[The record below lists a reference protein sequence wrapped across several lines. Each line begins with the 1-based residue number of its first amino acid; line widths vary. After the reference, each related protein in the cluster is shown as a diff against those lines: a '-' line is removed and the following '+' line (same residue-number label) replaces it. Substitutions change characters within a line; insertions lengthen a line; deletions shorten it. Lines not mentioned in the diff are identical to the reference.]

1 MFAFNKFILSF
12 FILIFA
18 EISFTISTYASDDN
32 SDIKIEK
39 KVINKKIVTLTSLTA
54 DIVSKLNNSYLLG
67 IPGSRLTSKNPA
79 LLNKEK
85 VSQGRTPPQLEKIIS
100 LNPDIV
106 IGSASF
112 HKKQLK
118 KLSSV
123 GIRSEGVEVKNWYG
137 LIDLINKLSVLTD
150 ADSSLVVN
158 QLDNCILKTN
168 RNNNKVNKKVLILA
182 SAKPL
187 LAPNSESWAG
197 SLLDRFG
204 INNSTKMLES
214 KSQFKGYVNLSPE
227 WLISNQPEK
236 IIIVNTGSNSIQSF
250 IDLPYWSKLTAVKE
264 NKVRYLDYYGLINP
278 GSIDSINKTCLT
290 LSKINN

>member
-1 MFAFNKFILSF
+1 MFSFNKFILSF

-32 SDIKIEK
+32 SEIKIEK
-39 KVINKKIVTLTSLTA
+39 NVINKKIVTLTSLTA
-54 DIVSKLNNSYLLG
+54 DIVSKLNNSYLIG
-67 IPGSRLTSKNPA
+67 IPGSRLTRKNTE
-79 LLNKEK
+79 LLNKEI

-100 LNPDIV
+100 LDPDLV

-123 GIRSEGVEVKNWYG
+123 GIQSEGVEVKNWFDLIY
-137 LIDLINKLSVLTD
+137 LIDKLSSLTGGNIT
-150 ADSSLVVN
+150 SVVN
-158 QLDNCILKTN
+158 RLDSCNLKSKKSEN
-168 RNNNKVNKKVLILA
+168 KVLILA

-236 IIIVNTGSNSIQSF
+236 IIVVKTGPDSIQSF

-264 NKVRYLDYYGLINP
+264 NNVRYMDYYGLINP

-290 LSKINN
+290 LSKMNN

>member
-1 MFAFNKFILSF
+1 MLTFYKLVLAIYILTSPGQA
-12 FILIFA
+12 LA
-18 EISFTISTYASDDN
+18 NSTDVLDN
-32 SDIKIEK
+32 ATEK
-39 KVINKKIVTLTSLTA
+39 KVEKKDLNKKIVTLTSLTT
-54 DIVSKLNNSYLLG
+54 DIVSKLNNSYLIG
-67 IPGSRLTSKNPA
+67 IPGSRLTRKNKE
-79 LLNKEK
+79 LLNKEI
-85 VSQGRTPPQLEKIIS
+85 VTQGRTPPQLEKIIS
-100 LNPDIV
+100 LNPDLV

-118 KLSSV
+118 KLSSI
-123 GIRSEGVEVKNWYG
+123 GIRSEGVEVKNWF
-137 LIDLINKLSVLTD
+137 DLINLIKKLSNLTNG
-150 ADSSLVVN
+150 DSSSVVSH
-158 QLDNCILKTN
+158 LDNCNFKSN
-168 RNNNKVNKKVLILA
+168 KNNNKVLILA

-204 INNSTKMLES
+204 IKNSTKMLES

-236 IIIVNTGSNSIQSF
+236 IIVIKTLPDSIQSF

-264 NKVRYLDYYGLINP
+264 NNVLYMDYYGLINP
-278 GSIDSINKTCLT
+278 GSIDSINRTCLT

>member
-1 MFAFNKFILSF
+1 MLTLNKFILRF
-12 FILIFA
+12 FILIIA
-18 EISFTISTYASDDN
+18 EISFANSTYASDAH
-32 SDIKIEK
+32 SEIMIEK

-54 DIVSKLNNSYLLG
+54 DIVSKLNNSYLIG
-67 IPGSRLTSKNPA
+67 IPGSRLTRKNTD
-79 LLNKEK
+79 LLNKQI

-100 LNPDIV
+100 LNPDLV

-112 HKKQLK
+112 HEKQLK

-123 GIRSEGVEVKNWYG
+123 GIRSEGVEVKNWFD
-137 LIDLINKLSVLTD
+137 LIDLINKLSALTNGD
-150 ADSSLVVN
+150 ISSVVN
-158 QLDNCILKTN
+158 HLDNCNLKSN
-168 RNNNKVNKKVLILA
+168 KNNNKVLILA

-197 SLLDRFG
+197 SLLDRFN

-236 IIIVNTGSNSIQSF
+236 IIVVKTGPDSIQSF

-264 NKVRYLDYYGLINP
+264 NNVSYMDYYGLINP

-290 LSKINN
+290 LSTINN

>member
-1 MFAFNKFILSF
+1 MLAFYKFILSF
-12 FILIFA
+12 FILISA
-18 EISFTISTYASDDN
+18 EILFKNSTYASDAH
-32 SDIKIEK
+32 SEIMIEK

-54 DIVSKLNNSYLLG
+54 DIVSKLNNSYLIG
-67 IPGSRLTSKNPA
+67 IPGSRLTRKNIE
-79 LLNKEK
+79 LINKEI

-100 LNPDIV
+100 LKPDLV

-123 GIRSEGVEVKNWYG
+123 GIRSEGVEVKNWFD
-137 LIDLINKLSVLTD
+137 LIDLIKKLSALTD
-150 ADSSLVVN
+150 GDSSSVVN
-158 QLDNCILKTN
+158 HLENCNLKSN
-168 RNNNKVNKKVLILA
+168 KNNNKVLILA

-197 SLLDRFG
+197 SLLDRFN

-236 IIIVNTGSNSIQSF
+236 IIVVKTGPDSIQSF

-264 NKVRYLDYYGLINP
+264 NNVRYMDYYGLINP

-290 LSKINN
+290 LSKMNN

>member
-1 MFAFNKFILSF
+1 MFVFSKFILSF
-12 FILIFA
+12 VVLIIA
-18 EISFTISTYASDDN
+18 EISLSTSTYASDSN
-32 SDIKIEK
+32 SEINIEK
-39 KVINKKIVTLTSLTA
+39 KIINKKIVTLTSLTA
-54 DIVSKLNNSYLLG
+54 DIVSKLNNSYLIG
-67 IPGSRLTSKNPA
+67 IPGSRLTRKNID
-79 LLNKEK
+79 LQNKEI
-85 VSQGRTPPQLEKIIS
+85 VSQGRTPPQIEKIIS
-100 LNPDIV
+100 LKPDLV

-123 GIRSEGVEVKNWYG
+123 GIRTEEVEVKNWLD
-137 LIDLINKLSVLTD
+137 LIDLINKLSFFTNG
-150 ADSSLVVN
+150 DSKSVVN
-158 QLDNCILKTN
+158 YLDNCNLNSNK
-168 RNNNKVNKKVLILA
+168 NNNKVLILA

-236 IIIVNTGSNSIQSF
+236 IIVVKTRPDSIQSF
-250 IDLPYWSKLTAVKE
+250 IDLPYWNKLAAVKE
-264 NKVRYLDYYGLINP
+264 NNVRYMDYYGLINP

>member
-1 MFAFNKFILSF
+1 MFAFYKFIFSF
-12 FILIFA
+12 FILISSEKLFKN
-18 EISFTISTYASDDN
+18 STYASEAH
-32 SDIKIEK
+32 SEIMIEK

-54 DIVSKLNNSYLLG
+54 DIVSKLNNSYLIG
-67 IPGSRLTSKNPA
+67 IPGTRLTRKNTE
-79 LLNKEK
+79 LLNKEI

-100 LNPDIV
+100 LKPDFV

-123 GIRSEGVEVKNWYG
+123 GIRSEGVEVKNWFD
-137 LIDLINKLSVLTD
+137 LIDLIKKLSTLTD
-150 ADSSLVVN
+150 GDSSSVVKH
-158 QLDNCILKTN
+158 LDNCNLKSN
-168 RNNNKVNKKVLILA
+168 KNNNNKVLILA

-197 SLLDRFG
+197 NLLDRFD

-227 WLISNQPEK
+227 WLISNQPEN
-236 IIIVNTGSNSIQSF
+236 IIVVKTGPESIQSF
-250 IDLPYWSKLTAVKE
+250 LDLPYWSKLTAVKE
-264 NKVRYLDYYGLINP
+264 NNVRYMDYYGLINP

-290 LSKINN
+290 LSKMNN

>member
-1 MFAFNKFILSF
+1 MLTFYKLVIG
-12 FILIFA
+12 ILILTSTGQAFA
-18 EISFTISTYASDDN
+18 NSKDVLDYGTEIN
-32 SDIKIEK
+32 IEK
-39 KVINKKIVTLTSLTA
+39 ETIYKRIVTLTSLTA
-54 DIVSKLNNSYLLG
+54 DIVSKLNNSYLIG
-67 IPGSRLTSKNPA
+67 IPGSRLTQKNKN
-79 LLNKEK
+79 LINKEI

-100 LNPDIV
+100 LKPDLV
-106 IGSASF
+106 IGSKSF

-123 GIRSEGVEVKNWYG
+123 GISSEGVEVRNWIELSD
-137 LIDLINKLSVLTD
+137 LIDKLSTLTGVD
-150 ADSSLVVN
+150 GSSVKN
-158 QLDNCILKTN
+158 YLKSCKSKG
-168 RNNNKVNKKVLILA
+168 NKKNINKVLILA

-187 LAPNSESWAG
+187 LSPNSNSWAG
-197 SLLDRFG
+197 DLLNRFD

-236 IIIVNTGSNSIQSF
+236 IIIVKTGPDSIQSF
-250 IDLPYWSKLTAVKE
+250 IDLPYWSKLNAVRE
-264 NKVRYLDYYGLINP
+264 NNVIHMDYYGLVNP

>member
-1 MFAFNKFILSF
+1 MFAFRKFILSF
-12 FILIFA
+12 FILISAQILFNN
-18 EISFTISTYASDDN
+18 STYASDAH
-32 SDIKIEK
+32 SEIMIEK

-54 DIVSKLNNSYLLG
+54 DIVSKLNNSYLIG
-67 IPGSRLTSKNPA
+67 IPGSRLTRKNTE
-79 LLNKEK
+79 LLNKEI

-100 LNPDIV
+100 LKPDLV

-123 GIRSEGVEVKNWYG
+123 GIRSEGVEVKNWFD
-137 LIDLINKLSVLTD
+137 LIDLIKKLSTLTD
-150 ADSSLVVN
+150 GDSSSVVKH
-158 QLDNCILKTN
+158 LDNCNLKSN
-168 RNNNKVNKKVLILA
+168 KNNNKVLILA

-197 SLLDRFG
+197 SLLDRFN

-236 IIIVNTGSNSIQSF
+236 IIVVKTGTDSIQSF

-264 NKVRYLDYYGLINP
+264 NNVRYMDYYGLINP

>member
-1 MFAFNKFILSF
+1 MFTLNKFILSF
-12 FILIFA
+12 FILISA
-18 EISFTISTYASDDN
+18 EISFANSTYASDAH
-32 SDIKIEK
+32 SEIKIEK
-39 KVINKKIVTLTSLTA
+39 NVINKKIVTLTSLTA
-54 DIVSKLNNSYLLG
+54 DIVSKLNNSYLIG
-67 IPGSRLTSKNPA
+67 IPGSRLTRKNTD
-79 LLNKEK
+79 LLNKEI
-85 VSQGRTPPQLEKIIS
+85 VSKGRTPPQLEKIIS
-100 LNPDIV
+100 LNPDLV

-123 GIRSEGVEVKNWYG
+123 GIRSEGVEVKNWFD
-137 LIDLINKLSVLTD
+137 LIDLINKLSALTNGD
-150 ADSSLVVN
+150 ISSVVN
-158 QLDNCILKTN
+158 HLDNCNLKSN
-168 RNNNKVNKKVLILA
+168 KNNNKVLILA

-187 LAPNSESWAG
+187 LAPNSQSWAG

-236 IIIVNTGSNSIQSF
+236 IIVVKTGADSIESF
-250 IDLPYWSKLTAVKE
+250 RDLPYWSKLTAVKE
-264 NKVRYLDYYGLINP
+264 NNVRYMDYYGLINP
-278 GSIDSINKTCLT
+278 GSIDSINSTCLA